1 MKPLFMMLSVF
12 LLSSCAQFTDM
23 VSYRISESQLEQLIL
38 QQAEQQKPR
47 VSIMGFSVPL
57 EITSLTAE
65 IGPDQT
71 DIVRLQAGFNLPI
84 EIFGRSY
91 PVALNLGVEGA
102 PMYDGN
108 EKAVYVRRLNVV
120 NSSIDAG
127 GYSGTLTG
135 LNGQVLEILDEFM
148 SQRPVYRL
156 DPNDRTQQL
165 LMQVPLSLTVEEGA
179 LRISPAR

>member
-1 MKPLFMMLSVF
+1 MKRWFIVLSVF
-12 LLSSCAQFTDM
+12 FLSACAQFTDM
-23 VSYRISESQLEQLIL
+23 LSYRINESQLEQLIL
-38 QQAEQQKPR
+38 QQAELQKPEVR
-47 VSIMGFSVPL
+47 IMGFSVPL

-65 IGPDQT
+65 IGPNQT

-84 EIFGRSY
+84 EVFGRSY

-102 PMYDGN
+102 PIYDGN
-108 EKAVYVRRLNVV
+108 EKAIYVRRLNVV
-120 NSSIDAG
+120 NSSINAG

-148 SQRPVYRL
+148 SQQPVYRL
-156 DPNDRTQQL
+156 NPEDRTQQL

-179 LRISPAR
+179 LRISPSR

>member
-1 MKPLFMMLSVF
+1 MKRCFMLLSVF

-23 VSYRISESQLEQLIL
+23 VSYRINESQLEQLIL
-38 QQAEQQKPR
+38 QQAEKQQPA

-65 IGPDQT
+65 IGPEQT

-84 EIFGRSY
+84 EVFGRSY

-120 NSSIDAG
+120 NSSINAG
-127 GYSGTLTG
+127 GYSGSLTG

-148 SQRPVYRL
+148 SQQPVYRL